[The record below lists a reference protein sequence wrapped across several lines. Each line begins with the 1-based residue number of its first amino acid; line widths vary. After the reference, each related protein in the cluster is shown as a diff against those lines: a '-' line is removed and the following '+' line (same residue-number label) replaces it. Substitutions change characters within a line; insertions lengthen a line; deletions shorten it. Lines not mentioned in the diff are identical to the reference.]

1 MHPALNA
8 SSAALNASSAPPWL
22 IGPAARGASPAR
34 RPGPAAA
41 GRPTTRPACCG
52 DAREGG
58 GQPRSQQRGMVAM
71 SGGCNMVATGGDACP
86 RREAV
91 GLRARTAAQK
101 MWRISTHQR
110 GWRADTSCRRHLLDP
125 AALNKQPVAQGAA
138 ELLRGL
144 LRCCTARRTP
154 GAAPPSAAQPRPSR
168 PRISAGSS
176 QAGALL

>member
-52 DAREGG
+52 DAREG